1 MITLKQIV
9 EQLKYSELAGFNL
22 GNSNSVGVNENH
34 YNEIFSALNVAL
46 LEMHNKIP
54 NPLAFVTLTLDEAIT
69 LYQINE
75 DFIASN
81 ENSEEPVKYL
91 SLASG
96 TDFKPNVRQVVSI
109 KSYDPQ
115 KPIVKVNDA
124 TNDDS
129 IWIRSNSIIEIPN
142 PKLWDTLRVTYSYE
156 ATLIDTN
163 FNSDTSV
170 LGQSVDISQ
179 SKLRPL
185 TSFIIY
191 TMLNA
196 RPHLDPTNTRFT
208 KRQEFFSSLTDTV
221 STESVI
227 DNENDFKSIFEQN
240 GYI

>member
-22 GNSNSVGVNENH
+22 GNSNGVGVTENH
-34 YNEIFSALNVAL
+34 YNEIFSAVNVAL

-54 NPLAFVTLTLDEAIT
+54 NPLAFVTLTLNDNIT
-69 LYQINE
+69 LYQLDE
-75 DFIASN
+75 DFIESNQASV
-81 ENSEEPVKYL
+81 EPVKYL
-91 SLASG
+91 SVASG
-96 TDFKPNVRQVVSI
+96 TEFKPNVRQVVSI

-124 TNDDS
+124 MNDDS

-142 PKLWDTLRVTYSYE
+142 PKLWDSLRVTYSYE
-156 ATLIDTN
+156 ATLINTN
-163 FNSDTSV
+163 YNNDTST
-170 LGQSVDISQ
+170 LNQEVDISQ

-185 TSFIIY
+185 TSFIVY

-208 KRQEFFSSLTDTV
+208 KRQEFFSSIADTV

-227 DNENDFKSIFEQN
+227 DNENDFKTIFDQN